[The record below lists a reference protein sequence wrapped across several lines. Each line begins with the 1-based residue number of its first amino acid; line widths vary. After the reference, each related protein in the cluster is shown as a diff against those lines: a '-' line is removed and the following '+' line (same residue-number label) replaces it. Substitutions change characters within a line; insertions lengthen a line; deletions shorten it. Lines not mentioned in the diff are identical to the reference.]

1 MRAGRAA
8 AAEKQ
13 SMVSPESLTAT
24 STTASTVSAR
34 PSGPSHC
41 GSAPGTVSHVYGPS
55 PRRASRTARTAHHA
69 LSAAIPDPT
78 ASAATASG
86 LDLKGATRAVA
97 LRAIVVPAVPSST
110 CLTNPPICVPDPPKR
125 KSAAPNAPTMPTAAT
140 AMTTHHVHP
149 GRAPARPAA
158 RTASARTRVSAP
170 PTSAPNAGA
179 PSTTSARTPGTPTPN
194 PTSTRRSRN
203 PRRAADGPT
212 HAAIATRSAAAASA
226 KAVLDTP

>member
-55 PRRASRTARTAHHA
+55 PRRASRTAHTAHHA

-78 ASAATASG
+78 ASAATALLTDQLASTPRDLTTLLRLVRTLTLVG
-86 LDLKGATRAVA
+86 QILLYVQVNSVVVRLDSEDRIIE
-97 LRAIVVPAVPSST
+97 RD
-110 CLTNPPICVPDPPKR
+110 LTTGIF
-125 KSAAPNAPTMPTAAT
+125 S
-140 AMTTHHVHP
+140 
-149 GRAPARPAA
+149 
-158 RTASARTRVSAP
+158 
-170 PTSAPNAGA
+170 
-179 PSTTSARTPGTPTPN
+179 
-194 PTSTRRSRN
+194 
-203 PRRAADGPT
+203 
-212 HAAIATRSAAAASA
+212 
-226 KAVLDTP
+226 LDVIDAQFHLLFDCND